1 MSRSYLLTGIVKR
14 VVMDEVTLQVEAD
27 TELEA
32 FGKASRVLETFPEKT
47 YMDGVPYVF
56 IENRTTIST
65 SVDDI
70 YQKKD
75 KGVA

>member
-1 MSRSYLLTGIVKR
+1 MSRSFLLTGIVKR

-27 TELEA
+27 SELEA
-32 FGKASRVLETFPEKT
+32 FGKASRVLETFPDKHF
-47 YMDGVPYVF
+47 MDGVPYVF